1 MSNQKLVNAFG
12 AISLEDTQ
20 VSNQELLQAILIEM
34 RMMNEHFARMR
45 NEVIEP
51 DELDVEDY
59 VI

>member
-20 VSNQELLQAILIEM
+20 VSNQELLQAILLEM
-34 RMMNEHFARMR
+34 RIMNEHFARMR
-45 NEVIEP
+45 NEVIDVE
-51 DELDVEDY
+51 ELDVEDY

>member
-34 RMMNEHFARMR
+34 RLMNEHFARMR
-45 NEVIEP
+45 GEVIEP
-51 DELDVEDY
+51 DELDFEDY

>member
-1 MSNQKLVNAFG
+1 MSGKLINAFG
-12 AISLEDTQ
+12 AINLEETQ
-20 VSNQELLQAILIEM
+20 VSNQELLQAVLVELRI
-34 RMMNEHFARMR
+34 MNEHFARMR